1 MGLLSDK
8 VALKREFEKAGLRYD
23 QDTMKAIEALK
34 ANPER
39 TDDLISKIQE
49 INISQFDLNKDG
61 VFDKKELEKM
71 IVTMVTKGIVEGI
84 QEFGT
89 IEAFPKPKEFFAIRE
104 AKDGELVETYVKD
117 GTLETSR
124 VAKAGEYVI
133 FIQPDRRQGRRG
145 RRRCSPEPF
154 PSLRPRRRCAEWAR
168 CRRSG
173 R

>member
-23 QDTMKAIEALK
+23 QDTMKAFEALR

-71 IVTMVTKGIVEGI
+71 IVAMVTKGIVEGI

-89 IEAFPKPKEFFAIRE
+89 TYT
-104 AKDGELVETYVKD
+104 VEN
-117 GTLETSR
+117 SR
-124 VAKAGEYVI
+124 RFKTVCKFGSKCVYSR
-133 FIQPDRRQGRRG
+133 F
-145 RRRCSPEPF
+145 
-154 PSLRPRRRCAEWAR
+154 W
-168 CRRSG
+168 
-173 R
+173 